1 MRVFVAYRNHLLAN
15 KDIASKF
22 KEIEEDLGKHDKAI
36 TKLLCDMFLLM
47 YPEKKDNKKIGF
59 RKE

>member
-1 MRVFVAYRNHLLAN
+1 MAN